1 MTNVSEYIS
10 EAEKAK
16 EYAEGYLHEAR
27 GLRVQTAEDYDEAA
41 ALRRQI
47 KSAIDQAEAERK
59 GQKEPFLRQSQAIDR
74 AFKPAI
80 EAFESAISLLDRTMR
95 EYRAAEE
102 AKRKAAELKAREL
115 AEKER
120 QRLEKLAAKA
130 AAKGLED
137 TAGELARAA
146 DSVPTPVIETH
157 VPKVDGLSA
166 RLTWKFEITDPDAI
180 PREYLAVDE
189 QAIGRVVR
197 ALKQNCRIP
206 GIRVYS
212 EESFASKR

>member
-1 MTNVSEYIS
+1 MITEFIP
-10 EAEKAK
+10 EADEAK
-16 EYAEGYLHEAR
+16 GYAEGYLREAR
-27 GLRVQTAEDYDEAA
+27 GLRVTTAEDYDEAA
-41 ALRRQI
+41 TLRRQI
-47 KSAIDQAEAERK
+47 KNAIDQTETERK
-59 GQKEPFLRQSQAIDR
+59 GQKEPFLQQSQAIDR
-74 AFKPAI
+74 AFKPVV
-80 EAFESAISLLDRTMR
+80 ETLESAIAFLDRTMR

-130 AAKGLED
+130 ASKGLED
-137 TAGELARAA
+137 TADELARAA
-146 DSVPTPVIETH
+146 NSVPTPIVETH
-157 VPKVDGLSA
+157 IPKVDGLSA
-166 RLTWKFEITDPDAI
+166 RVTWKFEITNPDAI
-180 PREYLAVDE
+180 PREYLSIDE